1 MAAYEW
7 VSQRQRAEFQE
18 VMKQTRERKRI
29 AHELEAEKARLRKT
43 KQEHKKA
50 LAVVTAKG
58 AIRTYDPVSLG
69 KGKKKGGGE
78 QYRKERFGVLERVR
92 LLAELSPEQRN
103 DWDYFKGA
111 WDRHMAEAHGEDWAD
126 IFCEHIQHVLNE
138 LGAGKANALSVFMHQ
153 ETVRVLCPTPALQVP
168 GLCGH

>member
-1 MAAYEW
+1 M
-7 VSQRQRAEFQE
+7 
-18 VMKQTRERKRI
+18 
-29 AHELEAEKARLRKT
+29 RKT
-43 KQEHKKA
+43 KQAHKNA

-92 LLAELSPEQRN
+92 LLAELSLEQRN

-111 WDRHMAEAHGEDWAD
+111 WDRRMAEAHGEDWAD
-126 IFCEHIQHVLNE
+126 IFCEHIQHVLSA
-138 LGAGKANALSVFMHQ
+138 LDSGQANALSVFMHK
-153 ETVRVLCPTPALQVP
+153 ETERVLCATPALQIP
-168 GLCGH
+168 GKRGH